1 MSVLFEEIAIS
12 PKLELCGA
20 NEVDIRNQRPRLRR
34 NRLILVKKSRGV
46 VNQLQCINF
55 KNYGPLVK
63 YLSFIFT
70 LIYNNKN
77 VNTE

>member
-34 NRLILVKKSRGV
+34 NRLILVKKSRG
-46 VNQLQCINF
+46 L
-55 KNYGPLVK
+55 
-63 YLSFIFT
+63 
-70 LIYNNKN
+70 
-77 VNTE
+77 